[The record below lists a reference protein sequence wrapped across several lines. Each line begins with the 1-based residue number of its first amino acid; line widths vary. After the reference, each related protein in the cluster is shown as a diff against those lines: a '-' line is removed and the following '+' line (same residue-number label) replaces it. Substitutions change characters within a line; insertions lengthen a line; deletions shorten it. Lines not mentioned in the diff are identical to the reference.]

1 MPNQPI
7 WLQAVLGVC
16 RRTGSTMTIRSA
28 VGQEGGHD
36 VSESLPNPSA
46 SADTVRRVRFQ
57 EPHIIE
63 VASWKDATRFMQY
76 KGKNKID
83 EEEFMLGALS
93 SLPHRVALMAALTP
107 MILRFAIGIVDTV
120 M

>member
-1 MPNQPI
+1 
-7 WLQAVLGVC
+7 
-16 RRTGSTMTIRSA
+16 MTIRTA
-28 VGQEGGHD
+28 VVQEGGHD
-36 VSESLPNPSA
+36 FSESLPTPCA

-63 VASWKDATRFMQY
+63 VASWKDATRLMQHR
-76 KGKNKID
+76 GKKKID

-93 SLPHRVALMAALTP
+93 SLPHRVAFMAALTP
-107 MILRFAIGIVDTV
+107 MVLRFAIGIVDTV